1 MAWAATGGTDPMDI
15 ELARTF
21 LTILDT
27 GNFGRAAERLN
38 VTQSTVSTRIKSLE
52 DLLGRPMFIRSK
64 AGVQVTA
71 AGEQFKRA
79 AETMVRAWHQ
89 AKQEVGLPPEFRGMI
104 TIGGQFT
111 LWDRLL
117 LKWIPWMR
125 ASMPDIAIHAEVGLS
140 DGLMRQLAEGLLDI
154 GVMYTPS
161 QRSGLI
167 AEELMEENLVLVASD
182 PADGGPGSPAY
193 VLVNWGPEFAIAHS
207 NAFPDMDTPPL
218 TVSHG
223 PLGLQH
229 ILDNGGSGYFP
240 KRLVRTTI
248 AEGHLHLVPDAPR
261 FRRPVYMVY
270 ASGNTDAR
278 FETALQG
285 LRYVAA
291 QQSED

>member
-1 MAWAATGGTDPMDI
+1 MDI

-21 LTILDT
+21 LTILDV

-38 VTQSTVSTRIKSLE
+38 VTQSTVSTRIKTLE
-52 DLLGRPMFIRSK
+52 DLLGRSVFLRSK

-71 AGEQFKRA
+71 AGEQFKRC
-79 AETMVRAWHQ
+79 AETMVRAWNQ
-89 AKQEVGLPPEFRGMI
+89 AKQEVGLPSGFQSMI

-125 ASMPDIAIHAEVGLS
+125 ASMPDVAIQAEVGLS

-161 QRSGLI
+161 QRPGLI
-167 AEELMEENLVLVASD
+167 AEELMEEHLVLVATD
-182 PADGGPGSPAY
+182 PASPAPRAPDY
-193 VLVNWGPEFAIAHS
+193 VYVNWGPEFAINHS
-207 NAFPDMDTPPL
+207 NAFPGLDTPPL

-240 KRLVRTTI
+240 MRLVRSHITRGT
-248 AEGHLHLVPDAPR
+248 LHPVKDAPR
-261 FRRPVYMVY
+261 FKRPVYMVY
-270 ASGNTDAR
+270 AAGGTDAR

-285 LRYVAA
+285 LRLVAA
-291 QQSED
+291 QQSEE